1 MSYVLHARTSLG
13 LSQKGFA
20 EKLGVNQSTV
30 SRWEAD
36 EASMP
41 TTARMAIAAVVAAGA
56 TPVNA
61 ASGDA
66 AADRE
71 DAA

>member
-1 MSYVLHARTSLG
+1 MSIVLDARTALG
-13 LSQKGFA
+13 LSQKGLA
-20 EKLGVNQSTV
+20 DKLGVNQSTV

-41 TTARMAIAAVVAAGA
+41 TTARLAIAAVVAADG
-56 TPVNA
+56 VNA

>member
-36 EASMP
+36 EAAIP
-41 TTARMAIAAVVAAGA
+41 TTGRLAIAAVVAAESA
-56 TPVNA
+56 TVTA
-61 ASGDA
+61 ASGDVVA
-66 AADRE
+66 GRE

>member
-1 MSYVLHARTSLG
+1 MSIVLDARTALG
-13 LSQKGFA
+13 LSQKGLA

-41 TTARMAIAAVVAAGA
+41 TTARLAIAAVVGAAG
-56 TPVNA
+56 TPVNV

-66 AADRE
+66 AAGRE